1 MSKLCQK
8 VVNKLSKSCQKVAKK
23 FPKGCQKVIE
33 KLSKCCHKSLFHF
46 VKGLEDE
53 RSRGKTIVKIRYN
66 FENTND
72 KEGKNDLNSKRAGRK
87 KEEEEEEEIKLGIIL
102 KIRTTKK
109 EKPI

>member
-8 VVNKLSKSCQKVAKK
+8 VVNKLSKSCQKVIK
-23 FPKGCQKVIE
+23 

-46 VKGLEDE
+46 IKGLEDE

-87 KEEEEEEEIKLGIIL
+87 KEEEEEIKLGIIL